1 MMRRKSFFLPA
12 ILGIAFIAT
21 VFFGASL
28 PSSDTQAAGLVPC
41 GTGNTPP
48 CTLCHLIVGVNDVIK
63 WGMNVMTFFA
73 IAIITAM
80 GIVYIVSAGN
90 SGMMSTAKNGI
101 KSTLIG
107 FAIMLGAWVIINAI
121 MTTLANNAVV
131 SKGGDWSTFTCD
143 TTSSTQQF
151 NQVNPLPDNGGGTLS
166 CTTGACASDSKIK
179 AAVAAQN
186 LVSPNEYMAVLQAG
200 EQYGRTSTCVKGV
213 SPKGA
218 CGYSQVVPK
227 WARPICGF
235 SGLTDAQ
242 ICEKIVNDVQTD
254 ISCGS
259 KMLADFK
266 NTTQCNLDGIKSL
279 SGCYNSGASNCTPNQ
294 INIGGKCYSC
304 GEGTPPYCKRV
315 SDYYSACS
323 GS

>member
-12 ILGIAFIAT
+12 VLGIAFIAT
-21 VFFGASL
+21 VFFGASI
-28 PSSDTQAAGLVPC
+28 PSSDAQAAGLVPC

-73 IAIITAM
+73 VAIITAM

-166 CTTGACASDSKIK
+166 CTTGKCAKKADVA
-179 AAVAAQN
+179 AAVKNNASGLDPNILMAIIDGGEGCN
-186 LVSPNEYMAVLQAG
+186 SSKSPA
-200 EQYGRTSTCVKGV
+200 
-213 SPKGA
+213 GA
-218 CGYSQVVPK
+218 CGYSQVMPEYRKTV
-227 WARPICGF
+227 
-235 SGLTDAQ
+235 
-242 ICEKIVNDVQTD
+242 
-254 ISCGS
+254 
-259 KMLADFK
+259 
-266 NTTQCNLDGIKSL
+266 CNLTGSNQDTCAAMQNNLQLDINCGAKFIKEDGAFKKCFAEGGIKL
-279 SGCYNSGASNCTPNQ
+279 LAACYNRGRTAALN
-294 INIGGKCYSC
+294 GDC
-304 GEGTPPYCKRV
+304 GEGSPPYCQRV
-315 SDYYSACS
+315 ESYYNSCPK
-323 GS
+323 